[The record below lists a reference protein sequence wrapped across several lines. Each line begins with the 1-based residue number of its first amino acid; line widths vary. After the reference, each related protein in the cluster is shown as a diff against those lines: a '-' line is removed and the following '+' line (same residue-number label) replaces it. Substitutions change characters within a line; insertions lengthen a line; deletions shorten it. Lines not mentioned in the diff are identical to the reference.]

1 MGPIGKWIDAID
13 PDASV
18 CDAARRSL
26 EARLMAVVH
35 FLPLAAYHADQDSE
49 HVHRL
54 RVSTRRAGAA
64 LKLYDNWLPR
74 ERARWVKKKLKRI
87 RRAAG
92 EARDLDVLAGRLQ
105 QEHGERA
112 GEVIAI
118 VLAERAEVQPAIVR
132 IAAQLRAG
140 DRFVRKTAKLI
151 ESVRA
156 PSGDNTSEAT
166 PKFRDWAAEELASVA
181 EQFFAAMP
189 EDVADMAA
197 LHQFR
202 IQGKRLR
209 YVMEL
214 VASAFG
220 AQLRKVQYPLIEKLQ
235 ERLGDINDRVTAR
248 DRLRTWAG
256 EDSYREQKPILC
268 ELAEHEM
275 VQLADELR
283 DFHDWWTPSV
293 VERLSD
299 ELAHSA

>member
-1 MGPIGKWIDAID
+1 MGPIRKWIDAID

-64 LKLYDNWLPR
+64 LKLYDDWLPR
-74 ERARWVKKKLKRI
+74 KRARWVTKWLKKI
-87 RRAAG
+87 RRTAG

-105 QEHGERA
+105 HEQGERA
-112 GEVIAI
+112 GDVIDI
-118 VLAERAEVQPAIVR
+118 VSAKRAEVQPEIVR
-132 IAAQLRAG
+132 IAARLRAG
-140 DRFVRKTAKLI
+140 DKFVRKTAKLI
-151 ESVRA
+151 ESVRM
-156 PSGDNTSEAT
+156 PKGDSASRK
-166 PKFRDWAAEELASVA
+166 PPVFRDWAAEQLAGLA
-181 EQFFAAMP
+181 EEFFAAMP
-189 EDVADMAA
+189 EDVTDMAA

-209 YVMEL
+209 YAMEL
-214 VASAFG
+214 VSSAFG
-220 AQLRKVQYPLIEKLQ
+220 PQLRKVQYPLIEQLQ
-235 ERLGDINDRVTAR
+235 QRLGDINDRVTAR

-268 ELAEHEM
+268 ELAEHE
-275 VQLADELR
+275 VARLADALR
-283 DFHDWWTPSV
+283 DFRDWWTPSV
-293 VERLSD
+293 AERLSHD
-299 ELAHSA
+299 LAHSA